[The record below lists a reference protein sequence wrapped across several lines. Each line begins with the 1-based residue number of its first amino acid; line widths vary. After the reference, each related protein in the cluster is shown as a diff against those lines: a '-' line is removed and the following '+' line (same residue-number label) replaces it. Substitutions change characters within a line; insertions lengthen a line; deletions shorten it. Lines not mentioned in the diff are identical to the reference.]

1 MRNLFLVG
9 VIYSLLLISVLG
21 CRPNHDVSST
31 EIMQILWQG
40 DYDDGNNVREIR
52 VMFNFESSGY
62 YVIDDEVF
70 GFSYYRKDR
79 IIQISGY
86 NGRLLNGAW
95 FIDNLTT
102 SKLIMKKHPLKT
114 KLIML
119 DLKRVL

>member
-31 EIMQILWQG
+31 EIMQILWQ

-62 YVIDDEVF
+62 YVIDDEVLVF
-70 GFSYYRKDR
+70 
-79 IIQISGY
+79 
-86 NGRLLNGAW
+86 LL
-95 FIDNLTT
+95 
-102 SKLIMKKHPLKT
+102 
-114 KLIML
+114 
-119 DLKRVL
+119 

>member
-1 MRNLFLVG
+1 M
-9 VIYSLLLISVLG
+9 LLISVLG

-86 NGRLLNGAW
+86 NGRLLNGEW